1 MIETEKRDYCRT
13 PNRTRTSPNHDPR
26 RMIQAFVTWNG
37 RSEKVGTLGTLR
49 ILVTDGSTGSGQ
61 PRKIHQQSAVNYLLI
76 RQIGS
81 NLRKHSPNLI
91 AFVRLSNAKQ
101 DRDPSSS
108 HGRKSLIP
116 SVLAC

>member
-1 MIETEKRDYCRT
+1 MALFVSFGDCHREILKACEESIRRGFHLITSSRLFAQIPESDLRSLIPMIETEKRDYCRT

-61 PRKIHQQSAVNYLLI
+61 PRKI
-76 RQIGS
+76 
-81 NLRKHSPNLI
+81 
-91 AFVRLSNAKQ
+91 
-101 DRDPSSS
+101 
-108 HGRKSLIP
+108 
-116 SVLAC
+116 